1 LSFLKFF
8 DIIFI
13 ENKEKR
19 CLYMMNAFE
28 ANSIANRINEAEIQV
43 NEIEELIKNAAT
55 NGDYC
60 IVLHRGYERP
70 LHPKAVK
77 ILQENFY
84 TVEHYLD
91 DYDRDVY
98 RISWEEL

>member
-1 LSFLKFF
+1 MI
-8 DIIFI
+8 DAI
-13 ENKEKR
+13 EA
-19 CLYMMNAFE
+19 M
-28 ANSIANRINEAEIQV
+28 SIANRINEAEIQI
-43 NEIEELIKNAAT
+43 NEIEKLIKNTAM

-60 IVLHRGYERP
+60 IVLHRGYKRP

-77 ILQENFY
+77 ILQDNLY

-98 RISWEEL
+98 KISWERD